1 MGESW
6 KFIFLS
12 NRIPFVP
19 MWVKHE
25 IVELIRCCCT
35 DTSQL
40 ITITELAGDEEKIPT
55 VPHSHSP
62 VHCDFVQDV
71 SHCMANFVIFGYFL
85 FYENK
90 KSYEH
95 ESNVVYVALSAL
107 NGPKLSSV

>member
-1 MGESW
+1 
-6 KFIFLS
+6 
-12 NRIPFVP
+12 

-85 FYENK
+85 FAENK

-95 ESNVVYVALSAL
+95 ESCGVCRVICFEWAQIIISLEHVNQRGRESGDG
-107 NGPKLSSV
+107 N